1 VNTIKVSGTGDPDA
15 RIASLEQAINYGEVI
30 LPFPILGEA
39 EGAGPAGPP
48 GPPGETGATGATGPV
63 GPGVPAGGTTGQV
76 LTKSSAADYA
86 TAWAAAGGAGGADE
100 VSVGASDPGATFELW
115 YDTDATA
122 PPVAQGPEGP
132 PGPQGATGPTGPPGV
147 QGPTGPAGADG
158 ATGPQGP
165 PGADGAPGPQG
176 PQGPQGVPGVP
187 PPFLG
192 AKLARSANKSIP
204 HNSVTIV
211 DFDQERFDTNTLHD
225 TVTQNTR
232 LTCRTAG
239 LYQVWAVMAF
249 ALHATGDRFW
259 QLNRNGVLF
268 QYFSSNKP
276 AGQVTPFMYGA
287 TVLQLA
293 VGDYVEM
300 GVFQD
305 SGAPLNLLFAP
316 SGQPGTEFGMFKV
329 GDPPP

>member
-1 VNTIKVSGTGDPDA
+1 MVWYYTDVRPRRRALDPVPGTTTNGGGTGGP
-15 RIASLEQAINYGEVI
+15 
-30 LPFPILGEA
+30 PT
-39 EGAGPAGPP
+39 GPAGGDLTGTYPNP
-48 GPPGETGATGATGPV
+48 TIAANAVGTAELVDGAVTDAKITSVSYAKVTGAPV
-63 GPGVPAGGTTGQV
+63 
-76 LTKSSAADYA
+76 
-86 TAWAAAGGAGGADE
+86 GADE
-100 VSVGASDPGATFELW
+100 VSVGSSDPGATFELW
-115 YDTDATA
+115 YDTDAPTPIPA
-122 PPVAQGPEGP
+122 PGPEGP
-132 PGPQGATGPTGPPGV
+132 PGPQ
-147 QGPTGPAGADG
+147 G

-176 PQGPQGVPGVP
+176 PQGATGATGAP

-192 AKLARSANKSIP
+192 AKLGRSANKSIP
-204 HNSVTIV
+204 HNAVTIV
-211 DFDQERFDTNTLHD
+211 DFDQERFDTNTIHD

-239 LYQVWAVMAF
+239 FYQVWAVMSF

-268 QYFSSNKP
+268 QYFSANKP

-293 VGDYVEM
+293 VNDYVEM

-329 GDPPP
+329 GDPPS